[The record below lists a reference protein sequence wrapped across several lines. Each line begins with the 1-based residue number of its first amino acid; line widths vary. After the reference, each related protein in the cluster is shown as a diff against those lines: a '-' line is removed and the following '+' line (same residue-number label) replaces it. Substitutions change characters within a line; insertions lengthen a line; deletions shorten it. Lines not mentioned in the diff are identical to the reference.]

1 MSSNKGKFQPVGVGM
16 TPSKTEFG
24 SFIRARRIELNIR
37 QILLAQEIGL
47 SQYLISMIEIG
58 KRKYLNNDQLEQL
71 AKALQC
77 DIEELRKRMP
87 TRRLTQPIT
96 ELGKLIRSR
105 REELGLSL
113 QEFAKKMEIDPQKA
127 KRMEVRRSTTIR
139 YASLKP
145 LADALELDSSTLS
158 RFVGTTRRETK
169 SELGQLIRTRRKE
182 LGMSIKRL
190 AKKLNVSQQ
199 FINQIEFG
207 KCNLSKGDETIVK
220 IAQALELDVNKLKA
234 VRPEKKRKQL
244 GKLMTERVT
253 PLGKFITTR
262 RLELQL
268 SQADVA
274 RSANSHTSLVS
285 NLERGVCR
293 PGDCTLKRIS
303 EALECEIPAELV
315 PLRRQHRIRA
325 RNSADVL
332 SSVLVHLSDQNLA
345 DLEKI
350 KELSDIRTNSEVV
363 RKALKILRLL
373 LEKQNDKNIICLH
386 RDNVVVELELLF

>member
-139 YASLKP
+139 YA
-145 LADALELDSSTLS
+145 
-158 RFVGTTRRETK
+158 
-169 SELGQLIRTRRKE
+169 
-182 LGMSIKRL
+182 
-190 AKKLNVSQQ
+190 
-199 FINQIEFG
+199 
-207 KCNLSKGDETIVK
+207 
-220 IAQALELDVNKLKA
+220 
-234 VRPEKKRKQL
+234 
-244 GKLMTERVT
+244 
-253 PLGKFITTR
+253 
-262 RLELQL
+262 
-268 SQADVA
+268 
-274 RSANSHTSLVS
+274 
-285 NLERGVCR
+285 
-293 PGDCTLKRIS
+293 
-303 EALECEIPAELV
+303 
-315 PLRRQHRIRA
+315 
-325 RNSADVL
+325 
-332 SSVLVHLSDQNLA
+332 
-345 DLEKI
+345 
-350 KELSDIRTNSEVV
+350 
-363 RKALKILRLL
+363 
-373 LEKQNDKNIICLH
+373 
-386 RDNVVVELELLF
+386 